1 MYQNIN
7 IGNRIRNYRIK
18 NKMTQEKLAE
28 YSDLSVNFI
37 SKLERGQKKN
47 ISINKLLNIC
57 NALNIT
63 ASELLDDDLNI
74 NGLSTS
80 TKELVKILRTLD
92 SNDSD
97 KISAILIPLV
107 KQYKN
112 LIDDK

>member
-18 NKMTQEKLAE
+18 KKMTQEKLAE

-63 ASELLDDDLNI
+63 VSELLDDDLNI

-80 TKELVKILRTLD
+80 TKELVKILRTLN
-92 SNDSD
+92 SKDSD